1 MPFLDRMTE
10 AERQRLIAAAQ
21 PIQLARGAYLMR
33 RGDPGGDLYLVQ
45 QGELEIVDTRSRPEV
60 VLDGIGPG
68 GLVGEMSFLDQEPR
82 AADVRAASDVRAL
95 YWERGALN
103 MVLMADPELS
113 SSFFQAM
120 SAGLIDRL
128 RNLTASA
135 VSGALGR
142 QRALN
147 TNSATTVMLA
157 RDAFAIAERAR
168 VGWIEAEGR
177 LRREP
182 GHPDAIRQARDAAQS
197 LLSDVVTLANT
208 AGGSGKLREG
218 GQALAREM
226 HAFLVRARTVV
237 LAWENTGKSGIR
249 ADLVS
254 HVIRGNPS
262 GEGTL
267 GQALDAAILNLPT
280 PEALVWRAGTASM
293 IAAAATE
300 SAARRH
306 AQRSEAGAPARIYKA
321 MIVNGALLG
330 LPERYGA
337 ALEGFRGGTVRL
349 SVIEESRDLLTRVG
363 SGPGGLPLNIELRR
377 VQDDLGGLV
386 LGRSRLPHEAQDV
399 ILIDGMVEYLP
410 ERLIAGLLTW
420 CRDLLA
426 LGGAAIVT
434 GLTASSDAGFWEG
447 VMGWPQVRRPPQAVA
462 SIFVGLGY
470 ADVRVQTEGAGVVVS
485 GVRR

>member
-1 MPFLDRMTE
+1 MPFLDRMTQ
-10 AERQRLIAAAQ
+10 AERERLLAAAQ
-21 PIQLARGAYLMR
+21 PVQLARGAYLMR
-33 RGDPGGDLYLVQ
+33 RGDPGGDLYLVER
-45 QGELEIVDTRSRPEV
+45 GELEIVDTRSRPEV

-68 GLVGEMSFLDQEPR
+68 GLVGEMSFLDSEPR

-103 MVLMADPELS
+103 MVLDADPELS
-113 SSFFQAM
+113 SAFYQAM

-128 RNLTASA
+128 RSLTASA

-142 QRALN
+142 QRAVN
-147 TNSATTVMLA
+147 TNSATTVTLA

-182 GHPDAIRQARDAAQS
+182 GNPDAARQARDAAQT

-237 LAWENTGKSGIR
+237 LAWENAGKTGIR

-280 PEALVWRAGTASM
+280 PEALVWRAGTASV

-300 SAARRH
+300 AAARR
-306 AQRSEAGAPARIYKA
+306 SPARPEGSPPRVYKA
-321 MIVNGALLG
+321 MVVNGALLG

-337 ALEGFRGGTVRL
+337 ALEGFKSGTVRL
-349 SVIEESRDLLTRVG
+349 SVVEESRELLTRVG

-377 VQDDLGGLV
+377 VQDDLAGLV
-386 LGRSRLPHEAQDV
+386 LGRSRLPHEAQD
-399 ILIDGMVEYLP
+399 ILLVDGLIEYLP

-426 LGGAAIVT
+426 IGGAAIVT
-434 GLTASSDAGFWEG
+434 ALAPSSDAGFWEG
-447 VMGWPQVRRPPQAVA
+447 VLGWPQVRRPPQAVA
-462 SIFVGLGY
+462 SVFVGVGFS
-470 ADVRVQTEGAGVVVS
+470 DVRVQSEGAGVVVS